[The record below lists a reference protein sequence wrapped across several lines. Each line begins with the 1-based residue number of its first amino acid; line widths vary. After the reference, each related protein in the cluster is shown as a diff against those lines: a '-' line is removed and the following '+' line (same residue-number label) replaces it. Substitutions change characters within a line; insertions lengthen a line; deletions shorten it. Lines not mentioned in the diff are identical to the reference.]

1 MINIDKYLDYSDK
14 NINDVK
20 EAFKYVLSKNNE
32 WLDETQLDE
41 IYSFIDNGIIDFS
54 NSGFFLKK

>member
-20 EAFKYVLSKNNE
+20 EAFKYVLSKNKK
-32 WLDETQLDE
+32 WLDKTQ
-41 IYSFIDNGIIDFS
+41 
-54 NSGFFLKK
+54 